1 MGGRLG
7 GGCAMGA
14 TRYLESLPVGPNHSD
29 SMLSPGLFFQP
40 PQFPASLYRGWAGR
54 DREQETNKAGEDV
67 RRKRETL
74 FCLRSANITHTHT
87 ALHTSHLL
95 PWRDFVSTLQK
106 QTLHNAG
113 QYEDVCKGK
122 RFRESF

>member
-14 TRYLESLPVGPNHSD
+14 ARYLESLPVGPNHRD
-29 SMLSPGLFFQP
+29 SMLSPGLFLQP

-54 DREQETNKAGEDV
+54 DGEQETNKAGEDV

-87 ALHTSHLL
+87 HCTAHQSSA
-95 PWRDFVSTLQK
+95 ST
-106 QTLHNAG
+106 
-113 QYEDVCKGK
+113 E
-122 RFRESF
+122 RFCVYTPETNTAHCRSE